1 MTVEQV
7 SILWR
12 ELSTALRE
20 HSVLRNRKRKYLR
33 LSIPEHSRDCI
44 CPLCLWVLDKFS
56 HPRARLNIFRF
67 FQACLL
73 EYTQTSKKG
82 LFRNNWAEVS
92 SLLKKIC
99 GVGNHVGDRP
109 ESGLYF
115 YQQRVRAA
123 IVCKKNLL
131 GLTSSPQWLFY
142 GSLRGNLCAISKI
155 IWSEDATI
163 KRLISN
169 CPDAGIT
176 LRDLLRRS
184 NITLREFDRLLR
196 VYDGEVGLMIGKG
209 RRQDQIMVYPTHIP
223 PKKLPLIPIQFGKKK
238 SPSGRVTVYAPI

>member
-1 MTVEQV
+1 MGNKFMTVEQV

-12 ELSTALRE
+12 ELSTALR
-20 HSVLRNRKRKYLR
+20 NRKREYLR

-44 CPLCLWVLDKFS
+44 CPLCLWVLDKLS
-56 HPRARLNIFRF
+56 HPRARLNIFLF

-92 SLLKKIC
+92 SLLKNIWGK
-99 GVGNHVGDRP
+99 GNLSFDRP
-109 ESGLYF
+109 ESKIYY

-131 GLTSSPQWLFY
+131 GLTSSPQWHFY
-142 GSLRGNLCAISKI
+142 SSLRGKLCAISKI
-155 IWSEDATI
+155 ISSEDATI

-169 CPDAGIT
+169 CPDKGIT

-209 RRQDQIMVYPTHIP
+209 HRNDQIMVYPTLIQ
-223 PKKLPLIPIQFGKKK
+223 PKKHPLSPIQFEKKK
-238 SPSGRVTVYAPI
+238 SPSGRVTIYAPN